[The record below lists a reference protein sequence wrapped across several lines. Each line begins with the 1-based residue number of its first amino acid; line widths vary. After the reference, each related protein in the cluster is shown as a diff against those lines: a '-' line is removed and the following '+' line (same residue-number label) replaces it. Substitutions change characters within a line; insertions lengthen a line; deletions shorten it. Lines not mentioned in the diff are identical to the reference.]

1 MRRKEIEELFK
12 EDVHELGERAD
23 RINREDGNLVTF
35 VINRHI
41 NYTNICVA
49 RCPLCAFYRELGD
62 KEAYFMSVEEV
73 LEQVGDAVKMGATEL
88 HIVGSLN
95 PAMNIEYFENIF
107 TQIRMRFPG
116 VCIKALTATEIY
128 FLSQIEGMSV
138 KEVLLRLKDAGL
150 QALPGGG
157 AEILEDRIREIICP
171 GKLKA
176 GEWLRVMEIAHSIGL
191 RSNAT
196 MLFGH
201 IEQPADRATHLLKLQ
216 VLQEKTGGF
225 VSFIPLLFHPENTEL
240 GLHIR
245 HKANPVDVLKTIA
258 ISRIVL
264 RNFRSIRAYWVT
276 LGTKLAQV
284 ALNYGANDLDGTLMG
299 ERVTHAAG
307 AKTPRTLTIAN
318 ILALIR
324 GANKIAAERDTFY
337 NILRVFTSPPPDSY
351 PASSSYPAQVHQGVR

>member
-1 MRRKEIEELFK
+1 MRFPCMLMHFFILSIAFSLLARVLAMDTERCGG
-12 EDVHELGERAD
+12 GE
-23 RINREDGNLVTF
+23 GYGV
-35 VINRHI
+35 
-41 NYTNICVA
+41 ICVA

-73 LEQVGDAVKMGATEL
+73 LEQVGDAVKMGATD
-88 HIVGSLN
+88 IVGSLN

-107 TQIRMRFPG
+107 TQIRMRFPK

-138 KEVLLRLKDAGL
+138 REVLLRLKDAGL

-171 GKLKA
+171 RKLKA

-196 MLFGH
+196 MLFGNSRRIALH
-201 IEQPADRATHLLKLQ
+201 IFKALGLHFIFFHL
-216 VLQEKTGGF
+216 
-225 VSFIPLLFHPENTEL
+225 ENTEP

-245 HKANPVDVLKTIA
+245 HKANPVDVLKT

-284 ALNYGANDLDGTLMG
+284 ALNYGANGLDSTLMG
-299 ERVTHAAG
+299 ERVTHAAS
-307 AKTPRTLTIAN
+307 AKTPNCKHIGTYQR
-318 ILALIR
+318 
-324 GANKIAAERDTFY
+324 
-337 NILRVFTSPPPDSY
+337 S
-351 PASSSYPAQVHQGVR
+351 